1 MLCCRWRQSISAITE
16 PTAAWPWTFTAR
28 TNTPLNCVRLALPA
42 LFSKRNSRPLPV
54 CDFILMPDLKR
65 RRAKKLYSLPKRKRH
80 KKNQFFFSFLLVV
93 PLPRNVFLVNV
104 INVNVRPFFIFI
116 ATTITFNF
124 IGPVDNGGLPIEA
137 FAVQYKLAGQV
148 WDEKPLQRVW
158 PVGGHNQYY
167 DLHDSISHASTGLFL
182 RHFFPISFLFHWFY
196 ILFPLSSLLP
206 FLVVCSSSL
215 KKKKESFYSSHFQFS
230 PPVCVQS
237 RIDFLLTPPCDVYL
251 GSSRRL
257 VFMLQLVFHALLISR
272 GLCVYIYIHT
282 HTTLVI
288 DPAAAAASEKTRQRA
303 TLKALLF
310 CML

>member
-1 MLCCRWRQSISAITE
+1 MKSRCSASGLSVGT
-16 PTAAWPWTFTAR
+16 
-28 TNTPLNCVRLALPA
+28 TNTTICMTRFRTPA
-42 LFSKRNSRPLPV
+42 PV
-54 CDFILMPDLKR
+54 CFCAIFFPFLFFFIDFI
-65 RRAKKLYSLPKRKRH
+65 
-80 KKNQFFFSFLLVV
+80 
-93 PLPRNVFLVNV
+93 
-104 INVNVRPFFIFI
+104 
-116 ATTITFNF
+116 
-124 IGPVDNGGLPIEA
+124 
-137 FAVQYKLAGQV
+137 
-148 WDEKPLQRVW
+148 
-158 PVGGHNQYY
+158 YY
-167 DLHDSISHASTGLFL
+167 FPFL
-182 RHFFPISFLFHWFY
+182 RFSLSWLFVRA
-196 ILFPLSSLLP
+196 P
-206 FLVVCSSSL
+206 